1 MPTSKT
7 LYIMISRTDTGV
19 GKLIRKLSRYP
30 YNHVSLSLD
39 PTFKTWVS
47 FARYVQNVPLY
58 GGFLVEP
65 AERFLAKGGQ
75 VDVRIFRLELSEEQH
90 RRLDLLFSMA
100 SQPDGELLYNTFDI
114 LAAAVGGKLTVPN
127 AYTCLGFACAVLE
140 LPFTTIKEMDEYL
153 APHLCYEGDLGNLV
167 TDSGCRNDR
176 YFTRIGFAKAAWLT
190 VRQLAKLSGRAFKP
204 ATSDAV
210 GQLLS

>member
-1 MPTSKT
+1 MAETKS
-7 LYIMISRTDTGV
+7 LYVMISRTDTGV

-65 AERFLAKGGQ
+65 AERFLAKGGR
-75 VDVRIFRLELSEEQH
+75 VDVRIFRLEIPKEQH
-90 RRLDLLFSMA
+90 RRLEQLFSMA
-100 SQPDGELLYNTFDI
+100 SQPDNELLYNTFDI
-114 LAAAVGGKLTVPN
+114 LAAAIGGKHAVPN

-153 APHLCYEGDLGNLV
+153 TPHLCYEGDLRQVV

-176 YFTRIGFAKAAWLT
+176 YFTRIGFARATWLT
-190 VRQLAKLSGRAFKP
+190 VRQLTKLSGRALRPSFP
-204 ATSDAV
+204 DTV
-210 GQLLS
+210 GQIHS